1 MAAPADHRPGL
12 GSDAGNILPSGA
24 PVTGG
29 WDNYP
34 HGRASF
40 VMAHMKEEPGNT
52 PHAPRPA
59 PGR

>member
-34 HGRASF
+34 HGRASL
-40 VMAHMKEEPGNT
+40 VMANMKEEPGNT
-52 PHAPRPA
+52 PHAP
-59 PGR
+59 